1 MNCIKKFS
9 NQVIQSIKTPTSYVI
24 DSAFIK
30 KAKTKFDDGSDKLEK
45 LNNLENAYF
54 HCKNLKKLE
63 FVSVKNRTGPVCK
76 LQHEEKLIV
85 MKMCHFL
92 AKDDKGNKIID
103 ELEKESSVYEILKR

>member
-9 NQVIQSIKTPTSYVI
+9 HQLSQSIKTPTSYVI

-30 KAKTKFDDGSDKLEK
+30 KAKTKFDDGSDKLKK
-45 LNNLENAYF
+45 LNNLEKAYF
-54 HCKNLKKLE
+54 DCKNLKKLE

-76 LQHEEKLIV
+76 LQHEKKLIV

-103 ELEKESSVYEILKR
+103 ELENESSVYEILKR